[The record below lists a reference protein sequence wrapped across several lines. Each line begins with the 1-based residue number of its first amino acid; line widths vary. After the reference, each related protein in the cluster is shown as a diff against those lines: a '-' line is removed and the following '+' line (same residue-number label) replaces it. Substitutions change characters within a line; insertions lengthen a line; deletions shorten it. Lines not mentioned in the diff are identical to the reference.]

1 MLAMTTWSSTLIRA
15 RSMITSFIVLML
27 ISHDVMMIIT
37 VITIITTITTI
48 AIFTII
54 SIIIIVIIIL

>member
-15 RSMITSFIVLML
+15 RSMVTSFIVLML

-37 VITIITTITTI
+37 IITIIATITII
-48 AIFTII
+48 AIITII
-54 SIIIIVIIIL
+54 VNVIIIM